1 MESIDYFNSDDM
13 IEWEDKDE
21 VDKTFDVV
29 HTFFKK
35 KYDSYVKYL
44 KKKHGQFEGANF
56 IQHVTQRQEQ
66 LDTELPDYLDQLAST
81 TGEKINDM
89 RTPNQA
95 TVKLNETLP
104 QTIVAQNKKIDKLFQ
119 MVAAQ
124 ATDPPTTNNQKFV
137 PPPEQH

>member
-1 MESIDYFNSDDM
+1 MDQ
-13 IEWEDKDE
+13 
-21 VDKTFDVV
+21 TFAVV
-29 HTFFKK
+29 HKVSKK
-35 KYDSYVKYL
+35 KYDPYF
-44 KKKHGQFEGANF
+44 KHSRKNHRQFEGVNI

-119 MVAAQ
+119 MVASQ
-124 ATDPPTTNNQKFV
+124 ATAPPSNNNQTIV
-137 PPPEQH
+137 SPPDFH